1 MDYRSLYTAYRAN
14 PQEPETSREVVRFW
28 HNPQVRYKDEEFS
41 LEARECCLRRVAER
55 IVHRRILGLDGLET
69 EHAKKAFRVEVF
81 GKGSPLLSELL
92 LPDVFVAMA
101 FVPLTP
107 GESSTNKLPR
117 LARLYC
123 VSGLGG
129 QKRLPFQE
137 GTNEPVLD
145 KYSWFIEGI
154 SDRERISGVEGRS
167 WLLAAHILSK
177 IVGRKDKKT
186 ACNLAKHYIVTG
198 DVQGGGNICKVEMGR
213 KEELASQKWFA
224 NFKWII
230 PKENDMNIHKRKIEK
245 PETLEEAYKLIE
257 SMRNTATKSFFRFL
271 RKGDFPGVKEQCR
284 IGADLFAREEDTD
297 FSCLEVLSNEKARLY
312 AEKKSLKKVV
322 GGTETEDEG
331 AIVDLESYK
340 RNVRDRIATLDKIS
354 LWLRLQGADSA
365 MTFYLMAVNGDEEGI
380 IRTSAYTSINAC
392 DEHGLTAVDFALIGE
407 KFEVARLL
415 HRYGGVPNSR
425 WGANRELGKAISCLC
440 HPLKGCSTRQ
450 VKLIVNAI
458 EVGLSPE
465 TEVYIPRYDCGGF
478 ESARPGLDCTLF
490 ASAVRHANY
499 EVIEVCLK
507 CGADAN
513 KKLLWTTADVD
524 PWGEPYE
531 AVEDQGTPWSVLS
544 ARKDM
549 TGEKRQKFRELLLR
563 YGANISEE

>member
-129 QKRLPFQE
+129 QKRLPFLE

-213 KEELASQKWFA
+213 KEELASQKWFS

-230 PKENDMNIHKRKIEK
+230 PMENDMNIHKRKIEK

-271 RKGDFPGVKEQCR
+271 REGNLDGVKEQYK
-284 IGADLFAREEDTD
+284 IGADIYGREEKTD
-297 FSCLEVLSNEKARLY
+297 LTCLEVVAEEKAKLFTPAKKNEDGSFVPES
-312 AEKKSLKKVV
+312 AE
-322 GGTETEDEG
+322 
-331 AIVDLESYK
+331 LEKYK
-340 RNVRDRIATLDKIS
+340 QSVRESIGVYSKIDR
-354 LWLRLQGADSA
+354 WLRINGADA
-365 MTFYLMAVNGDEEGI
+365 ATMFYLLAKNEDEEGI
-380 IRTSAYTSINAC
+380 IRNRERYSINAC
-392 DEHGLTAVDFALIGE
+392 NEKGHTAVDIALIMGDY
-407 KFEVARLL
+407 KVAKLL
-415 HRYGGVPNSR
+415 HKCGGLINSR
-425 WGANRELGKAISCLC
+425 WRANKRIVRCINVVSECSGYEYLSEEDNEFLG
-440 HPLKGCSTRQ
+440 
-450 VKLIVNAI
+450 NALGM
-458 EVGLSPE
+458 GLSPDM
-465 TEVYIPRYDCGGF
+465 EVSTVEDSINPIYG
-478 ESARPGLDCTLF
+478 TLF
-490 ASAVRHANY
+490 GEAVINAHYKVAEN
-499 EVIEVCLK
+499 CLK
-507 CGADAN
+507 NGADVN
-513 KKLLWTTADVD
+513 KELVWTKLESF
-524 PWGEPYE
+524 GPYIE
-531 AVEDQGTPWSVLS
+531 KIIVKKGTPWSIITKVMGLKEETRS
-544 ARKDM
+544 RFK
-549 TGEKRQKFRELLLR
+549 ELFIK
-563 YGANISEE
+563 YGARIPIEK

>member
-41 LEARECCLRRVAER
+41 IEARECCLRRVAER
-55 IVHRRILGLDGLET
+55 IVHRRILGLDGLEP

-81 GKGSPLLSELL
+81 GKGNPLLSELL

-123 VSGLGG
+123 VSGLGC
-129 QKRLPFQE
+129 QKRLPFLE

-224 NFKWII
+224 NFKWVI

-257 SMRNTATKSFFRFL
+257 SMRNTATNSFFRFL
-271 RKGDFPGVKEQCR
+271 REGNFDGVKEQYK
-284 IGADLFAREEDTD
+284 IGADIYGREERTD
-297 FSCLEVLSNEKARLY
+297 LTCLEVVAEEKAKLFTPAKKNEDGSFVPES
-312 AEKKSLKKVV
+312 AE
-322 GGTETEDEG
+322 
-331 AIVDLESYK
+331 LEKYK
-340 RNVRDRIATLDKIS
+340 QSVRESIGVYSKIDR
-354 LWLRLQGADSA
+354 WLRINGADAA
-365 MTFYLMAVNGDEEGI
+365 MMFYLLAKNEDEEGI
-380 IRTSAYTSINAC
+380 MRNRERYSINAC
-392 DEHGLTAVDFALIGE
+392 DEKGHTAVDIALME
-407 KFEVARLL
+407 SEYKVAKLL
-415 HRYGGVPNSR
+415 NKCGGVINSR
-425 WGANRELGKAISCLC
+425 WRANARIVRCVDSI
-440 HPLKGCSTRQ
+440 CSWDEDLS
-450 VKLIVNAI
+450 KEECEFLSNAI
-458 EVGLSPE
+458 EMGFSPDIQLCIRYEDLGYEQQGLPSDPVYCTFFGE
-465 TEVYIPRYDCGGF
+465 AIRKAKYNVVEACLENGKDVNKEVVWTKIECFRFDVF
-478 ESARPGLDCTLF
+478 E
-490 ASAVRHANY
+490 
-499 EVIEVCLK
+499 EKVIK
-507 CGADAN
+507 
-513 KKLLWTTADVD
+513 
-524 PWGEPYE
+524 
-531 AVEDQGTPWSVLS
+531 GTPWDILS
-544 ARKDM
+544 KHKWINDECRSRFK
-549 TGEKRQKFRELLLR
+549 ELFLR
-563 YGANISEE
+563 YGARIPSEA

>member
-1 MDYRSLYTAYRAN
+1 MEELALYKNDFKYNFRETERSLNVINHWYN
-14 PQEPETSREVVRFW
+14 PR
-28 HNPQVRYKDEEFS
+28 VRYMYEDLPHDS
-41 LEARECCLRRVAER
+41 TCLRLIAER
-55 IVHRRILGLDGLET
+55 LVVRRILGIETLDLEYVN
-69 EHAKKAFRVEVF
+69 KVSRVEVF
-81 GKGSPLLSELL
+81 GEGSPIYSELM
-92 LPDVFVAMA
+92 LPNVFVAMA
-101 FVPLTP
+101 LVPLSP
-107 GESSTNKLPR
+107 CRDGGRPC

-123 VSGLGG
+123 VGGLTMRH
-129 QKRLPFQE
+129 KLPMEGMDESSFQ
-137 GTNEPVLD
+137 GL
-145 KYSWFIEGI
+145 SWFLEGVPRKSREEGI
-154 SDRERISGVEGRS
+154 TGRS
-167 WLLAAHILSK
+167 WLLAAHLLAQ
-177 IVGRKDKKT
+177 IVKRKDKKT
-186 ACNLAKHYIVTG
+186 ARNLAKNFIVTG
-198 DVQGGGNICKVEMGR
+198 DVQNGRDICRVEMGR
-213 KEELASQKWFA
+213 KEELANQIHFN

-271 RKGDFPGVKEQCR
+271 RKGDLPGVKEQCR

-425 WGANRELGKAISCLC
+425 WGANLKLGNAISCLC
-440 HPLKGCSTRQ
+440 HPFKGCSTRQ

-465 TEVYIPRYDCGGF
+465 TDVYIPRYDCGGF

-513 KKLLWTTADVD
+513 KMLLWTTADVD
-524 PWGEPYE
+524 DWGEPYE

-549 TGEKRQKFRELLLR
+549 TGEKRQKFLELLLR

>member
-107 GESSTNKLPR
+107 GESSTSKLPR

-129 QKRLPFQE
+129 QKRLPFLE

-230 PKENDMNIHKRKIEK
+230 PKENDMNIPKRKIEK

-271 RKGDFPGVKEQCR
+271 REGNLDGVEEQYK
-284 IGADLFAREEDTD
+284 IGADIYGREEKTD
-297 FSCLEVLSNEKARLY
+297 LTCLEVVAEEKAKLFTP
-312 AEKKSLKKVV
+312 AKKNKDGSFVPESVELEKYKQSVR
-322 GGTETEDEG
+322 
-331 AIVDLESYK
+331 ESIGVYSK
-340 RNVRDRIATLDKIS
+340 IDR
-354 LWLRLQGADSA
+354 WLRINGADA
-365 MTFYLMAVNGDEEGI
+365 ATMFYLLAKNEDEEGI
-380 IRTSAYTSINAC
+380 IRNREKYSINAC
-392 DEHGLTAVDFALIGE
+392 DEKGHTAVDIALIKSE
-407 KFEVARLL
+407 YKVAKLL
-415 HRYGGVPNSR
+415 NKCGGVINSR
-425 WGANRELGKAISCLC
+425 WRANAR
-440 HPLKGCSTRQ
+440 
-450 VKLIVNAI
+450 IVRCVDNVCMWYEDLSKEECEFLANAM
-458 EVGLSPE
+458 EMGLSPDIGVSLE
-465 TEVYIPRYDCGGF
+465 YDDHGCEVSQSEIKY
-478 ESARPGLDCTLF
+478 CTLF
-490 ASAVRHANY
+490 GAAIETAKYNVVEACLQNGIDVNKEVRWRRIEY
-499 EVIEVCLK
+499 FGFGEYEEVI
-507 CGADAN
+507 D
-513 KKLLWTTADVD
+513 KK
-524 PWGEPYE
+524 
-531 AVEDQGTPWSVLS
+531 GTPWDILS
-544 ARKDM
+544 KHKGVND
-549 TGEKRQKFRELLLR
+549 ELRCRFKGLFLR
-563 YGANISEE
+563 YGARIPSEA

>member
-81 GKGSPLLSELL
+81 GKESPLLSELL

-129 QKRLPFQE
+129 QKRLPFLE

-230 PKENDMNIHKRKIEK
+230 PKENDMNIPKRKIEK
-245 PETLEEAYKLIE
+245 PETLEEAYRLIE
-257 SMRNTATKSFFRFL
+257 SMRNSATKSFFIFL
-271 RKGDFPGVKEQCR
+271 REGNLEGVKVQYK
-284 IGADLFAREEDTD
+284 IGADIYGREEETD
-297 FSCLEVLSNEKARLY
+297 LTCLEVVAQQRLAFTADLADEKNG
-312 AEKKSLKKVV
+312 EVFKSLGSNAWLKMVNDDMSKW
-322 GGTETEDEG
+322 
-331 AIVDLESYK
+331 
-340 RNVRDRIATLDKIS
+340 DKIDR
-354 LWLRLQGADSA
+354 WLRINGADSA
-365 MTFYLMAVNGDEEGI
+365 TLFYLLAKNGDVEAIVKNSE
-380 IRTSAYTSINAC
+380 RFSINAC
-392 DEHGLTAVDFALIGE
+392 NEIGLTAVDIALLNAE
-407 KFEVARLL
+407 YDLAKLL
-415 HRYGGVPNSR
+415 KQYGGTINTRWKANARIVRCVDSVCR
-425 WGANRELGKAISCLC
+425 WGYELSKED
-440 HPLKGCSTRQ
+440 KQ
-450 VKLIVNAI
+450 FFVNAI
-458 EVGLSPE
+458 DMGLSP
-465 TEVYIPRYDCGGF
+465 D
-478 ESARPGLDCTLF
+478 
-490 ASAVRHANY
+490 
-499 EVIEVCLK
+499 IEVSIKYDDYGSLLPPNEQKEVSLFGAAVEMAKYDIVEACLK
-507 CGADAN
+507 NGVDVN
-513 KKLLWTTADVD
+513 KEIMWVSRDSFGPYGVEGKIVEKNMPWDILLKHK
-524 PWGEPYE
+524 GINEE
-531 AVEDQGTPWSVLS
+531 AR
-544 ARKDM
+544 ARFK
-549 TGEKRQKFRELLLR
+549 ELFVR
-563 YGANISEE
+563 YGVRIPTEK

>member
-55 IVHRRILGLDGLET
+55 IVHRRILGLDGLEA

-129 QKRLPFQE
+129 QKRLPFLE

-198 DVQGGGNICKVEMGR
+198 DVQCGNNICKVEMGR

-230 PKENDMNIHKRKIEK
+230 PKDNDMNIHKRKIEK

-271 RKGDFPGVKEQCR
+271 REGNLDGVKEQYK
-284 IGADLFAREEDTD
+284 IGADIYGREEKTD
-297 FSCLEVLSNEKARLY
+297 LTCLEVVAEEKAKLFTP
-312 AEKKSLKKVV
+312 AKKNEDGSFVPESVELEKYKQSVR
-322 GGTETEDEG
+322 
-331 AIVDLESYK
+331 ESIGVYSK
-340 RNVRDRIATLDKIS
+340 IDR
-354 LWLRLQGADSA
+354 WLRINGADA
-365 MTFYLMAVNGDEEGI
+365 ATMFYLLAKNEDEEGI
-380 IRTSAYTSINAC
+380 IRNRERYSINAC
-392 DEHGLTAVDFALIGE
+392 NEKGHTAVDIALIMGDY
-407 KFEVARLL
+407 KVAKLL
-415 HRYGGVPNSR
+415 HKCGGLINSR
-425 WGANRELGKAISCLC
+425 WRANKRIVRCINVVSEFSGYNYLSEEDNEFLG
-440 HPLKGCSTRQ
+440 
-450 VKLIVNAI
+450 NALGM
-458 EVGLSPE
+458 GLSPDM
-465 TEVYIPRYDCGGF
+465 TVSTVGDSISPIYG
-478 ESARPGLDCTLF
+478 TLF
-490 ASAVRHANY
+490 GEAVINAHYQVAEN
-499 EVIEVCLK
+499 CLK
-507 CGADAN
+507 NGADVN
-513 KKLLWTTADVD
+513 KELVWTKLESFGPYVDEIIVRKNMPWDVV
-524 PWGEPYE
+524 PTI
-531 AVEDQGTPWSVLS
+531 QGISEETC
-544 ARKDM
+544 ARFK
-549 TGEKRQKFRELLLR
+549 ELFVR
-563 YGANISEE
+563 YGARIPIEK

>member
-92 LPDVFVAMA
+92 LPDVFAAMA

-129 QKRLPFQE
+129 QKRLPFLE

-245 PETLEEAYKLIE
+245 PETLEAAYKLIE
-257 SMRNTATKSFFRFL
+257 SMRNTATECFFRFL
-271 RKGDFPGVKEQCR
+271 RKGDLPGVKGQCR
-284 IGADLFAREEDTD
+284 IGADLFARERKTD
-297 FSCLEVLSNEKARLY
+297 LTCLEVVASMKAQLY
-312 AEKKSLKKVV
+312 EAEAEDKKSDVKVDI
-322 GGTETEDEG
+322 EAFKNSLRRSFAALDE
-331 AIVDLESYK
+331 IDQ
-340 RNVRDRIATLDKIS
+340 
-354 LWLRLQGADSA
+354 WLRLQGADSS
-365 MTFYLMAVNGDEEGI
+365 MMFYLMAVNRDEAGI
-380 IRTSAYTSINAC
+380 VKCCEYTNINSC
-392 DEHGLTAVDFALIGE
+392 DKNGNTAVDLALIGGN
-407 KFEVARLL
+407 FEAAKLL
-415 HRYGGVPNSR
+415 HQHGGRPNPR
-425 WGANRELGKAISCLC
+425 LGANR
-440 HPLKGCSTRQ
+440 
-450 VKLIVNAI
+450 KLANAI
-458 EVGLSPE
+458 RVFCDPDSCSSANQNRVIVHAIDLGFPPE
-465 TEVYIPRYDCGGF
+465 TSVEVPPTR
-478 ESARPGLDCTLF
+478 EEE
-490 ASAVRHANY
+490 ASCPLWNNTSLYAVAVDYANY
-499 EVIEVCLK
+499 EILEACLRN
-507 CGADAN
+507 GVDAN
-513 KKLLWTTADVD
+513 KKLFWTRLDIDYYGEEHEYMVKAGTLW
-524 PWGEPYE
+524 E
-531 AVEDQGTPWSVLS
+531 VLS
-544 ARKDM
+544 RQFDM
-549 TGEKRQKFRELLLR
+549 KGEKRQRFRELLLR
-563 YGANISEE
+563 YGADIPEE

>member
-117 LARLYC
+117 LARFYC

-129 QKRLPFQE
+129 QKRLPFLE

-230 PKENDMNIHKRKIEK
+230 PKDNDMNIHKRKIEK

-271 RKGDFPGVKEQCR
+271 REGNLDGVKEQYK
-284 IGADLFAREEDTD
+284 IGADIYGREEETD
-297 FSCLEVLSNEKARLY
+297 LTCLEVVAKQRLAFSVDLADEKNG
-312 AEKKSLKKVV
+312 EMFKSLGCNAWLKMVNDDMSKW
-322 GGTETEDEG
+322 
-331 AIVDLESYK
+331 
-340 RNVRDRIATLDKIS
+340 DKIDR
-354 LWLRLQGADSA
+354 WLRLNGADSA
-365 MTFYLMAVNGDEEGI
+365 TLFYLLAKNGDVEAIVKNSE
-380 IRTSAYTSINAC
+380 RFSINAC
-392 DEHGLTAVDFALIGE
+392 NEIGLTAVDLALLNEEYDLAKILNQHGGLINTRW
-407 KFEVARLL
+407 KANARIV
-415 HRYGGVPNSR
+415 RCVDQVCR
-425 WGANRELGKAISCLC
+425 WGVLLSKEDKQFL
-440 HPLKGCSTRQ
+440 
-450 VKLIVNAI
+450 VNAI
-458 EVGLSPE
+458 EMGLSP
-465 TEVYIPRYDCGGF
+465 D
-478 ESARPGLDCTLF
+478 
-490 ASAVRHANY
+490 
-499 EVIEVCLK
+499 IEVSIKYDDYGSLLPPNEQKDVSLFGAAVEMAKYDIVEACLK
-507 CGADAN
+507 NGVDVN
-513 KKLLWTTADVD
+513 KEVVCTQWTSY
-524 PWGEPYE
+524 GPYE
-531 AVEDQGTPWSVLS
+531 IEGVIVAKNMPWDILLKHKGIKEETR
-544 ARKDM
+544 AR
-549 TGEKRQKFRELLLR
+549 FRELFVR
-563 YGANISEE
+563 YGARIPTEK

>member
-55 IVHRRILGLDGLET
+55 IVHRRILGLDGLEI

-129 QKRLPFQE
+129 QKRLPFLE

-230 PKENDMNIHKRKIEK
+230 PKENDMNIPKRKIEK
-245 PETLEEAYKLIE
+245 PETLEDAYKLIE
-257 SMRNTATKSFFRFL
+257 AMQNTATKSFFRFL
-271 RKGDFPGVKEQCR
+271 REGNFDGVKEQID
-284 IGADLFAREEDTD
+284 IGADMYGREDGTD
-297 FSCLEVLSNEKARLY
+297 LTCLEVI
-312 AEKKSLKKVV
+312 AEKKASLIEEEVKRLSQIEWWLRYK
-322 GGTETEDEG
+322 G
-331 AIVDLESYK
+331 AGA
-340 RNVRDRIATLDKIS
+340 ATL
-354 LWLRLQGADSA
+354 
-365 MTFYLMAVNGDEEGI
+365 FYLLAVNGDEEGI
-380 IRTSAYTSINAC
+380 EKNSQRYSINAC
-392 DEHGLTAVDFALIGE
+392 DERGRTAVDIALIMDE
-407 KFEVARLL
+407 YEIAKLLNKF
-415 HRYGGVPNSR
+415 GGVINPRWQANSTL
-425 WGANRELGKAISCLC
+425 AKYISCMC
-440 HPLKGCSTRQ
+440 HWDTRYDSDE
-450 VKLIVNAI
+450 KKRSAYIARAI
-458 EVGLSPE
+458 EMGLPFDAKL
-465 TEVYIPRYDCGGF
+465 EVRLDDDGF
-478 ESARPGLDCTLF
+478 PTQFPSYCTLF
-490 ASAVRHANY
+490 VAAVDNARYDVVDA
-499 EVIEVCLK
+499 CLK
-507 CGADAN
+507 KGADAN
-513 KKLLWTTADVD
+513 KELVWVNEELFGDSVRGTYVKKR
-524 PWGEPYE
+524 
-531 AVEDQGTPWSVLS
+531 GTPWAILS
-544 ARKDM
+544 QHKGIKEDVRIRFK
-549 TGEKRQKFRELLLR
+549 ELLLK
-563 YGANISEE
+563 YGARISEEES

>member
-129 QKRLPFQE
+129 QKRLPFLE

-230 PKENDMNIHKRKIEK
+230 PKENDMNIPKRKIEK

-271 RKGDFPGVKEQCR
+271 REGNLEGVKEQYK
-284 IGADLFAREEDTD
+284 IGADIYGREEGSDLT
-297 FSCLEVLSNEKARLY
+297 CLEV
-312 AEKKSLKKVV
+312 V
-322 GGTETEDEG
+322 
-331 AIVDLESYK
+331 
-340 RNVRDRIATLDKIS
+340 
-354 LWLRLQGADSA
+354 
-365 MTFYLMAVNGDEEGI
+365 
-380 IRTSAYTSINAC
+380 
-392 DEHGLTAVDFALIGE
+392 
-407 KFEVARLL
+407 
-415 HRYGGVPNSR
+415 
-425 WGANRELGKAISCLC
+425 
-440 HPLKGCSTRQ
+440 
-450 VKLIVNAI
+450 AI
-458 EVGLSPE
+458 EKEKLYV
-465 TEVYIPRYDCGGF
+465 
-478 ESARPGLDCTLF
+478 CTLCF
-490 ASAVRHANY
+490 L
-499 EVIEVCLK
+499 I
-507 CGADAN
+507 
-513 KKLLWTTADVD
+513 
-524 PWGEPYE
+524 
-531 AVEDQGTPWSVLS
+531 
-544 ARKDM
+544 
-549 TGEKRQKFRELLLR
+549 
-563 YGANISEE
+563 